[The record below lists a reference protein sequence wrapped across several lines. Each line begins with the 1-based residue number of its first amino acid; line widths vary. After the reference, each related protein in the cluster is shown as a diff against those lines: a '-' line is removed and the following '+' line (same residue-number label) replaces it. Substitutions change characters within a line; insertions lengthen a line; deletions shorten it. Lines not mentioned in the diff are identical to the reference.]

1 MAPNRITRGGAVRRA
16 PLLALAALL
25 AAVALAACGEG
36 GDVTTAVPDKDGDA
50 ETLNR
55 ILTRQLAAIDAY
67 DRSIPALNG
76 AERAMAIEFR
86 AQEQEHADA
95 IVKALRGIGGVAEP
109 DEEEEIEAN
118 GLRSEADHLV
128 FLYEVE
134 SATIDD
140 ELNAISN
147 LTAPWIRPLMATIVA
162 NQAQHLVLLR
172 RALGAKPLETVPAPF
187 EDGTVA
193 AP

>member
-1 MAPNRITRGGAVRRA
+1 MAPNRIMRGGVARRA
-16 PLLALAALL
+16 SLLAVAALL
-25 AAVALAACGEG
+25 AAATLAACGEG
-36 GDVTTAVPDKDGDA
+36 GEVTTAVADREGDT
-50 ETLNR
+50 EILNR
-55 ILTRQLAAIDAY
+55 VLTRQLAAIDAY

-76 AERAMAIEFR
+76 AELAMAGEFR
-86 AQEQEHADA
+86 AQEQEHVDA
-95 IVKALRGIGGVAEP
+95 IVKVLRGIGGAAEP
-109 DEEEEIEAN
+109 EEEEIEAT
-118 GLRSEADHLV
+118 GLKSEADHLE

-140 ELNAISN
+140 ELAAISN
-147 LTAPWIRPLMATIVA
+147 LTTPWIRPLLATIVA

-187 EDGTVA
+187 EDGTTA

>member
-1 MAPNRITRGGAVRRA
+1 MRRA
-16 PLLALAALL
+16 SLL
-25 AAVALAACGEG
+25 AAAVLAAAALAACGEG
-36 GDVTTAVPDKDGDA
+36 GEVTTDVPDKDRDS

-67 DRSIPALNG
+67 DRTVPALNG

-95 IVKALRGIGGVAEP
+95 VVKALRGIGGAAEP
-109 DEEEEIEAN
+109 DEEEEIEAE
-118 GLRSEADHLV
+118 GLRSEADHLE

-172 RALGAKPLETVPAPF
+172 RALGAKPLETVPVPF

>member
-1 MAPNRITRGGAVRRA
+1 MRRA
-16 PLLALAALL
+16 PLLFAAALL
-25 AAVALAACGEG
+25 AALALTSCGEG
-36 GDVTTAVPDKDGDA
+36 GEVTTAVPDKGADA

-76 AERAMAIEFR
+76 AELAIAREFR

-95 IVKALRGIGGVAEP
+95 IVKALRGIGGKAEP
-109 DEEEEIEAN
+109 EEEEIEAT
-118 GLRSEADHLV
+118 GLKGEADHLE

-140 ELNAISN
+140 ELNAISR
-147 LTAPWIRPLMATIVA
+147 LTASWVRPLLATIVA